1 MVRIGISPHNDPI
14 QMIMHFSRQKHHETR
29 PRAPGPSSETLPSTA
44 QGEGGSTASPTQDSL
59 QDFGLGFD
67 RAHRR
72 LCFGISQAEMVWR
85 LMAPLSPITQNSIA
99 AFPVEPPVAE
109 LDPAFEGSAA
119 RQRIEARCLLA
130 LLFALQLT
138 GDASR
143 HSQLRKHKLVD
154 LLLAARGRCPGLRR

>member
-1 MVRIGISPHNDPI
+1 MTCRMVRIGISPHNDPI

-99 AFPVEPPVAE
+99 AFPVDPPVAE
-109 LDPAFEGSAA
+109 LDPAFEGIGGQAENRSTLSAC
-119 RQRIEARCLLA
+119 ITLCLA
-130 LLFALQLT
+130 T
-138 GDASR
+138 D
-143 HSQLRKHKLVD
+143 
-154 LLLAARGRCPGLRR
+154 RRREPPQSAQKA